1 MATYEYSGY
10 KTDGTSCRGRV
21 ESGSTKQASRQ
32 LLETGVFV
40 EHIRPLRVAL
50 ELRTSRRSSLY
61 RELGALLGAGLPLD
75 RAISLMM
82 ESDDVVVSAVLSS
95 VGSKIREGGSLADS
109 LYEVCHGIS
118 GYERAALTSAER
130 SATLPSM
137 LSRLAELLDAQEGV
151 RDQMRSALVY
161 PSFIL
166 CLGLLVGGI
175 MMGIVVPKTMAMLAS
190 SGMELPR
197 VSTILINLSKF
208 VAVVFAGLTV
218 FGVCLS
224 AVALRLSRRD
234 EAVAVRIDEFLLRLP
249 FMKPARG
256 LAGMRFASILSV
268 LSESGMPIV
277 SALPI
282 AGAGTGHLWLE
293 KCVAEQTEKVRNG
306 MSLSQA
312 VGDLPMFGRELAE
325 WVRVG
330 EAGGCISSM
339 LDVASERLQ
348 RDWDRALTRRLALLE
363 PAILTLVGIFVLVMA
378 LALILPVVGMTKSL
392 GVG

>member
-10 KTDGTSCRGRV
+10 KTDGASCRGRV

-40 EHIRPLRVAL
+40 EHIRLLRVAL

-75 RAISLMM
+75 RALSLMM
-82 ESDDVVVSAVLSS
+82 ESDDVVVAAVLSS
-95 VGSKIREGGSLADS
+95 VSSKIREGGGLADS
-109 LYEVCHGIS
+109 LSEVCHGLS

-137 LSRLAELLDAQEGV
+137 LSRLAELLDAQESV

-161 PSFIL
+161 PAFIL

-175 MMGIVVPKTMAMLAS
+175 MMGVVVPKTMAMLAS

-197 VSTILINLSKF
+197 VSTILINVSKLF
-208 VAVVFAGLTV
+208 AVVFAMLT
-218 FGVCLS
+218 FLGVCVS
-224 AVALRLSRRD
+224 AVAFRMARQDEVLAIRLD
-234 EAVAVRIDEFLLRLP
+234 KFLLQLP

-268 LSESGMPIV
+268 LSESGMPLV
-277 SALPI
+277 AALPI
-282 AGAGTGHLWLE
+282 AGAGTSHPWLE
-293 KCVAEQTEKVRNG
+293 QCVAEQTEKVRNG

-312 VGDLPMFGRELAE
+312 VGELPMFGHELAE

-330 EAGGCISSM
+330 EAGGCMASM

-363 PAILTLVGIFVLVMA
+363 PAILTLVGVFVLVMA

-392 GVG
+392 GIG

>member
-10 KTDGTSCRGRV
+10 KSDGTSCRGRV

-50 ELRTSRRSSLY
+50 ELRTSRRSAVY

-75 RAISLMM
+75 RALSLMM
-82 ESDDVVVSAVLSS
+82 ESDDGVVAPVLSS
-95 VGSKIREGGSLADS
+95 VASKIREGAGLADS
-109 LYEVCHGIS
+109 LGEVCPGIC

-137 LSRLAELLDAQEGV
+137 LSRLAELLDAEEGV

-161 PSFIL
+161 PAFIL

-175 MMGIVVPKTMAMLAS
+175 MMGVVVPKTMAMLAS

-197 VSTILINLSKF
+197 VSTILIHLSKLF
-208 VAVVFAGLTV
+208 AFVFAGLT
-218 FGVCLS
+218 FLAVCMTFIALQLS
-224 AVALRLSRRD
+224 KRD
-234 EAVAVRIDEFLLRLP
+234 EVAAVRIDEVLLRLP

-268 LSESGMPIV
+268 LSESGMPMV

-282 AGAGTGHLWLE
+282 AGAGTSHPWLE
-293 KCVAEQTEKVRNG
+293 KCVTEQTEKVRNG

-312 VGDLPMFGRELAE
+312 VAELPMFGNELAE

-330 EAGGCISSM
+330 EAGGCISAM
-339 LDVASERLQ
+339 LDVASERLK

-363 PAILTLVGIFVLVMA
+363 PAILTLVGVFVLVMA

>member
-40 EHIRPLRVAL
+40 EHIRPLHVAL
-50 ELRTSRRSSLY
+50 ELRTSRRSALY

-75 RAISLMM
+75 RALSLMM
-82 ESDDVVVSAVLSS
+82 ESDDVVVAAVLSS
-95 VGSKIREGGSLADS
+95 VSSKIREGGGLADS
-109 LYEVCHGIS
+109 LCEVCQGIS

-161 PSFIL
+161 PAFIL

-175 MMGIVVPKTMAMLAS
+175 MMGVVVPKTMAMLAS

-197 VSTILINLSKF
+197 VSTILINVSKLF
-208 VAVVFAGLTV
+208 AVGFAGLTV
-218 FGVCLS
+218 LGVGLS
-224 AVALRLSRRD
+224 AVALRLSRKD
-234 EAVAVRIDEFLLRLP
+234 EAAAVRIDEFLLRLP

-268 LSESGMPIV
+268 LAESGMPIV

-282 AGAGTGHLWLE
+282 AGAGTSHPWLAQ
-293 KCVAEQTEKVRNG
+293 CVAEQTEKVRNG
-306 MSLSQA
+306 MSLSHA
-312 VGDLPMFGRELAE
+312 VGELPMFGRELAE

-363 PAILTLVGIFVLVMA
+363 PAILTLVGVFVLVMA